1 MVGWNGSHQFTY
13 FQQCGGFDCNPVCAE
28 ITYGIERLAMYI
40 QNKESSTLYG
50 DDITYGDVHHQTE
63 VDYSYYNFQEAD
75 VKTLIT
81 MFELCEKEAG
91 RVIESSW
98 YSRLTITY

>member
-1 MVGWNGSHQFTY
+1 MEVTQFTY

-40 QNKESSTLYG
+40 QNKEIVFDIIWV

-91 RVIESSW
+91 RFSGWWPAYDYV
-98 YSRLTITY
+98 LVFTL